1 MALFRPQLERFL
13 STKLHCG
20 HSSTRAPTKNFFF
33 ATRPKSQCSAIAIDA
48 PSSLTDVA
56 GIRWG
61 STSLQGPREEMEDD
75 IIIRSDGL
83 EGFSFAA
90 VFDGHAGFSSAKF
103 LRDELYKECVAALQ
117 GGLLLNGKDFNAIRK
132 ALEEAFESVDAKLLD
147 WLEKD
152 GEQHES
158 GSTATAMFIGN
169 EKLVISHIGD
179 SSVVLSRSGKMEVL
193 TDAHRPYGSNKISL
207 QEIRRIRE
215 AGGWVCFL
223 AISVASSSNLLLTAL
238 TFFLAILMIEIVL
251 NLIVNGRICGD
262 IAVSRAFGDMRFKTK
277 KNEMLENGV
286 KEGRWSDK
294 FSSRVQFNGDLV
306 IASPEVYQIALGSD
320 AEFVI
325 LASDGLWDYMN
336 SSDAAVFVRNQL
348 RKHGDVQLACEELA
362 RTAIDRRAQDNV
374 SIIIADLGRTDWQ
387 NLPLQKQNV
396 VYELGQAFA
405 TIGIVSLGIWM
416 TSLLHS

>member
-20 HSSTRAPTKNFFF
+20 HSSTKIPTKNFFF
-33 ATRPKSQCSAIAIDA
+33 ATRPKSQCSAIAIDG

-61 STSLQGPREEMEDD
+61 STSLQGAREEMEDD

-90 VFDGHAGFSSAKF
+90 VFDGHAGFSSVKF

-132 ALEEAFESVDAKLLD
+132 ALEEAFERVDAKLLD

-152 GEQHES
+152 GVQDES

-207 QEIRRIRE
+207 QEIKRIRE
-215 AGGWVCFL
+215 AGGW
-223 AISVASSSNLLLTAL
+223 
-238 TFFLAILMIEIVL
+238 
-251 NLIVNGRICGD
+251 IVNGRICGD

-277 KNEMLENGV
+277 KNEMLEKGV
-286 KEGRWSDK
+286 KEGRWSEK

-306 IASPEVYQIALGSD
+306 IASPEVYQIAFGSD

-336 SSDAAVFVRNQL
+336 SLDAAAFVRNQL
-348 RKHGDVQLACEELA
+348 QKHGNVQVIIMLAIEYP
-362 RTAIDRRAQDNV
+362 TN
-374 SIIIADLGRTDWQ
+374 
-387 NLPLQKQNV
+387 PLHLSS
-396 VYELGQAFA
+396 EPG
-405 TIGIVSLGIWM
+405 
-416 TSLLHS
+416 TSFECLHGFR